1 MSLLNHVSHPIL
13 SLAVAFTAWKA
24 LLLSIALG
32 ASVGPDYDT
41 STSLFFDVVQGAA
54 TPVPALAARLTRWDA
69 VYFMHDAHV
78 GKVYEQEWAFG
89 VGLPLVGRA
98 IGDLLAK
105 VGVELSE
112 AIIAIS
118 ISHLSHLIAV
128 LALYQL
134 TIVISNDRKLAFLAA
149 VVHILSPAGLFL
161 SAPYAES
168 SFSCLSFVGNLL
180 FAISLKAGPD
190 SLKRNTAVAGAGLM
204 YGVASTF
211 RSNGL
216 FGGILFAVEVVSG
229 LVALANGFSIS
240 KVLRLVAPVVGGILV
255 AVGFAAPQVDVGFL
269 KYWTPNQIPLFI
281 LAAPMLT
288 ILIKS
293 GIELVGEPSRGL
305 RTMAPGTNDQCRL
318 LVRTLAVMQT
328 LLAVLAITN
337 YHVQIISRLSS
348 GYPVWYWWVA
358 SCFLDKQRQGLG
370 YGVVVFI
377 TMYAAIQGAV
387 QPFASV
393 FHFSSSPLPSFV
405 TLLLLHQPLPSS
417 FSAQSTAKM
426 SSNNYHADH
435 LQDSCPA
442 SDETLQKFQE
452 LKERVQ
458 TCLSEARA
466 GPSSSS
472 SAASFTSSP
481 SPSPSPSS
489 SSCSSSSSSSYSSS
503 SSPPPPSPTT
513 ATVTAT
519 IEAFDPWTGVFPQG
533 MEDFIRQN
541 PYWSPEWE
549 AGVPAFCRPL
559 PSPGPWISSG
569 SSDAAT
575 SSSPRTS

>member
-1 MSLLNHVSHPIL
+1 
-13 SLAVAFTAWKA
+13 
-24 LLLSIALG
+24 
-32 ASVGPDYDT
+32 
-41 STSLFFDVVQGAA
+41 
-54 TPVPALAARLTRWDA
+54 
-69 VYFMHDAHV
+69 MHDAHV

-89 VGLPLVGRA
+89 VGLPLAGRA

-105 VGVELSE
+105 VRVELSE

-118 ISHLSHLIAV
+118 ISHLSHLLAV

-180 FAISLKAGPD
+180 LAISLKAGPD
-190 SLKRNTAVAGAGLM
+190 SLKRNAAVVGAGLM

-255 AVGFAAPQVDVGFL
+255 AVGFVAPQVLAWMRYCGEGEDLLVQASTNISRDVGFL

-293 GIELVGEPSRGL
+293 GIELVDEPSRGL
-305 RTMAPGTNDQCRL
+305 RTMVPGTNDQCRL

-377 TMYAAIQGAV
+377 TMYAAIQGGL
-387 QPFASV
+387 FAS
-393 FHFSSSPLPSFV
+393 FLP
-405 TLLLLHQPLPSS
+405 
-417 FSAQSTAKM
+417 
-426 SSNNYHADH
+426 
-435 LQDSCPA
+435 PA
-442 SDETLQKFQE
+442 
-452 LKERVQ
+452 
-458 TCLSEARA
+458 
-466 GPSSSS
+466 
-472 SAASFTSSP
+472 
-481 SPSPSPSS
+481 
-489 SSCSSSSSSSYSSS
+489 
-503 SSPPPPSPTT
+503 
-513 ATVTAT
+513 
-519 IEAFDPWTGVFPQG
+519 
-533 MEDFIRQN
+533 
-541 PYWSPEWE
+541 
-549 AGVPAFCRPL
+549 
-559 PSPGPWISSG
+559 
-569 SSDAAT
+569 
-575 SSSPRTS
+575 